1 MTIKIIILTFYFHIT
16 LYVSYDVFS
25 LIHPSKRDILPPTL
39 DNTTSIFSPNF
50 EKYDIRFDITISP
63 DHVFY
68 KTFSRFCGVFNIA
81 DQWRLVD
88 QIIVPWSITCRL
100 SRDELACSGKSHCG
114 EIQFGEKS
122 KCKHCQRKN
131 RSTQA
136 YFLTSLWFD
145 SLCLVQQKWVRRS
158 VR

>member
-1 MTIKIIILTFYFHIT
+1 MVTIKIIILTFYFHIT

-39 DNTTSIFSPNF
+39 DNTISIFSPNF
-50 EKYDIRFDITISP
+50 GKYDIRFDITISP

-88 QIIVPWSITCRL
+88 QIIVPRSITCRL
-100 SRDELACSGKSHCG
+100 SRDELAAPAKATA
-114 EIQFGEKS
+114 EKYS
-122 KCKHCQRKN
+122 LGRNQSVNIAREKTDQR
-131 RSTQA
+131 R
-136 YFLTSLWFD
+136 FIL
-145 SLCLVQQKWVRRS
+145 
-158 VR
+158 